1 MRILYARHFVR
12 NFKRLSPALKERVR
26 ERQAIFIV
34 DRRHYLL
41 RDHALHGT
49 LLGYRSFSITG
60 DVSVLYE
67 EVDASVVRL
76 IDIGTHHELYG
87 S

>member
-1 MRILYARHFVR
+1 MRIFYARRFVR
-12 NFKRLSPALKERVR
+12 NFKRLSSALKERVH
-26 ERQAIFIV
+26 ERQAIFIT

-60 DVSVLYE
+60 DISVLYE
-67 EVDASVVRL
+67 EIDASAVRL

>member
-1 MRILYARHFVR
+1 MRFIHTRGFDR
-12 NFKRLSPALKERVR
+12 SLKYLPRPLQNR
-26 ERQAIFIV
+26 FAERQELFAE
-34 DRRHYLL
+34 DRRHPLL
-41 RDHALHGT
+41 RDHALHGQ

-60 DVSVLYE
+60 DISVLYE
-67 EVDASVVRL
+67 DISIESVRL